1 MKVSIKMKKCNLI
14 QGTSLIPIN
23 QDVTLKIGLAVPE
36 LKWGGAVNIKYGNI
50 KTGNIKFI

>member
-1 MKVSIKMKKCNLI
+1 MKVSIKMKKCNLS

-36 LKWGGAVNIKYGNI
+36 LKWGGAVNIEYGNI
-50 KTGNIKFI
+50 KL